1 MGVYLLLIASSSCAC
16 QSSVRF
22 LRPSGVLVVLLEHLC
37 RLRPVLIGF
46 QISLIFFSGFKILP
60 MHAIGVQ
67 IERLVED
74 LVRLL
79 GRRLCGTTLSTIQWL
94 RHVELPNQLYIRI

>member
-1 MGVYLLLIASSSCAC
+1 M
-16 QSSVRF
+16 
-22 LRPSGVLVVLLEHLC
+22 LLEHLC

-60 MHAIGVQ
+60 MHAIRVQ

>member
-1 MGVYLLLIASSSCAC
+1 
-16 QSSVRF
+16 
-22 LRPSGVLVVLLEHLC
+22 
-37 RLRPVLIGF
+37 
-46 QISLIFFSGFKILP
+46 
-60 MHAIGVQ
+60 MHAVGVQ

-79 GRRLCGTTLSTIQWL
+79 GRRLYGTTLSTIQWL